1 MIKLLLGEMSEMV
14 LQSQKVIPE
23 RLLNEGFEFHYSNL
37 TEALTDLI
45 QTRK

>member
-1 MIKLLLGEMSEMV
+1 MV

-23 RLLNEGFEFHYSNL
+23 RLLNEGFEYDYPNL